1 MFTRA
6 VGRQLF
12 GEHLGS
18 VLAEIRT
25 YGGQLVG
32 QNGVVFG
39 ERVADYDRIEN
50 AKSADEQQRR
60 RQRKEQNKLERDGT
74 RVIALPHPRPRPR
87 SLPPPFLL
95 EQARTR

>member
-18 VLAEIRT
+18 VLAKIRAQ
-25 YGGQLVG
+25 GEHFVG

-50 AKSADEQQRR
+50 AKSADEQ
-60 RQRKEQNKLERDGT
+60 
-74 RVIALPHPRPRPR
+74 
-87 SLPPPFLL
+87 
-95 EQARTR
+95 